1 MNTDL
6 QRLVD
11 WALEISMYLDEK
23 EVADTLT
30 VYFVH
35 GDAGKKSR
43 KGCRCVIR
51 ITLLPTL
58 FVRTV
63 VIPGLKAIH
72 EKYVVSG
79 EAQITALVGNKIG
92 YRLIWPKLPKGAVR
106 YAETFFPAG
115 KQSINTWERNSKYR
129 DMPVGTAPLFY
140 SEKGLKN
147 V

>member
-11 WALEISMYLDEK
+11 WALEISTYLDEK
-23 EVADTLT
+23 EVTDTLT

-35 GDAGKKSR
+35 GDAIVQSS

-51 ITLLPTL
+51 VTLLPTL

-63 VIPGLKAIH
+63 VIPGLRAIH
-72 EKYVVSG
+72 EKYTDG
-79 EAQITALVGNKIG
+79 EAGVNAVSAGKIQ
-92 YRLIWPKLPKGAVR
+92 YRLIWPALPPRCVK

-140 SEKGLKN
+140 SEKK
-147 V
+147 